1 MGQSESWGVKGQ
13 ALLKIET
20 KRSESE
26 VRVLRFREPFL
37 ERDRVL
43 NSG

>member
-1 MGQSESWGVKGQ
+1 MGQSESWGVKRQ
-13 ALLKIET
+13 ALKIE
-20 KRSESE
+20 RSESE
-26 VRVLRFREPFL
+26 VHVLRFREPFL